1 MTTTQ
6 HTPAPWN
13 YDGEFI
19 VNSDGYPIAHV
30 LQGVQSMPKE
40 ANARLI
46 GAAPDLLDALEE
58 LVGRDETEARESGF
72 DDDEMSWLE
81 DARRAIAKAKG
92 GAS

>member
-6 HTPAPWN
+6 HTAAPWN

-46 GAAPDLLDALEE
+46 CAAPDSNKANLLFIQWVDSGERGFPDADKLDAA
-58 LVGRDETEARESGF
+58 VKAAR
-72 DDDEMSWLE
+72 
-81 DARRAIAKAKG
+81 AAIAKAKG
-92 GAS
+92 GAA